1 MNIEQQ
7 KVAEHIYG
15 PAAVL
20 AGAGS
25 GKTTTLINRIT
36 ELIKVT
42 KPDRIVMLT
51 FTNAAADEMKY
62 KASKVNEDCKNVIA
76 CTYHKYCGKML
87 RKYGKAIGID
97 PSFEILVA
105 KKYQTLIEYVKSSN
119 EYYENLKDF
128 PSASKLDTIFST
140 VTNNEDITIERMIW
154 GTKYKNYAQ
163 DIKNLYNEVKQYGLE
178 NHKLNFDD
186 MLVYMNELLNNDAIC
201 KKIAESYDFMMVDEF
216 QDTNALQLSILLKL
230 SKYNRNIVVVGDIS
244 QSIYKFRGAKVENI
258 ENFID
263 AFSDCAKYTLSVN
276 YRSTG
281 QILDAVNDIMN
292 KNVRSWEY
300 TYMIETK
307 EGNKPVLINHYDDSR
322 QIDWI
327 LAKIKQ
333 SVGSGHSLRDIAII
347 ERKSMSS
354 FKLENTLL
362 KEKIPFKKRGG
373 RKFTDYVCV
382 DDMLSFL
389 SILLKNDKFNWFNIL
404 QLIPGIGSK
413 TATEIANHCKEKN
426 FLEKYKKRK
435 FNDRLLELQSNL
447 QKFDVTDLNSL
458 FDEVSKYYFSL
469 REYKIVNSKLSSSAK
484 FDAMENIARDKE
496 IVAILKDM
504 AHSYNNLKSFLEDI
518 ALDTLKTENDDQ
530 DQLLITTIH
539 GAKGLE
545 WPIVIII
552 DAVETEM
559 TDDEEELRC
568 LYVAM
573 TRAETDL
580 TISIPRYSILNGTT
594 VRNEFIRFV
603 RDSEDY
609 FEEIRD

>member
-140 VTNNEDITIERMIW
+140 VTNNEDITIERLIW
-154 GTKYKNYAQ
+154 GTKYRNYAQ

-201 KKIAESYDFMMVDEF
+201 KQIAESYDFMMVDEF

-281 QILDAVNDIMN
+281 QILDAVNDIMS

-307 EGNKPVLINHYDDSR
+307 EGNKPVLINHYDDSK

-333 SVGSGHSLRDIAII
+333 SVDLGYSLRDIAII

-354 FKLENTLL
+354 FKLENALL

-447 QKFDVTDLNSL
+447 QKFDITNLNSL

-559 TDDEEELRC
+559 ADDEEELRC

>member
-7 KVAEHIYG
+7 RVAEHIYG

-76 CTYHKYCGKML
+76 CTYHKFCGKML

-263 AFSDCAKYTLSVN
+263 AFNDCTKYTLSVN

-307 EGNKPVLINHYDDSR
+307 EGNKPILISHYDDSR

-333 SVGSGHSLRDIAII
+333 SIGLGHSLRDIAII

-354 FKLENTLL
+354 FKLENALL

-447 QKFDVTDLNSL
+447 QKFDITDLNSL

-518 ALDTLKTENDDQ
+518 ALDTLKTDNDDQ

>member
-140 VTNNEDITIERMIW
+140 VTNNEDITIERLIW
-154 GTKYKNYAQ
+154 GTKYRNYAQ

-201 KKIAESYDFMMVDEF
+201 KQIAESYDFMMVDEF

-281 QILDAVNDIMN
+281 QILDAVNDIMS

-307 EGNKPVLINHYDDSR
+307 EGNKPVLINHYDDSK

-354 FKLENTLL
+354 FKLENALL

-447 QKFDVTDLNSL
+447 QKFDITDLNSL

>member
-7 KVAEHIYG
+7 RVAEHIYG

-25 GKTTTLINRIT
+25 GKTTTLVNRIT

-140 VTNNEDITIERMIW
+140 VTNNEDITIERLIW
-154 GTKYKNYAQ
+154 GTKYRNYAQ

-281 QILDAVNDIMN
+281 QILDAVNDIMS

-333 SVGSGHSLRDIAII
+333 SVGLGHPLRDIAII

-354 FKLENTLL
+354 FKLENALL
-362 KEKIPFKKRGG
+362 REKIPFKKRGG

-447 QKFDVTDLNSL
+447 QKFDITDLNNL

-504 AHSYNNLKSFLEDI
+504 AHSYSNLKSFLEDI

-552 DAVETEM
+552 DAVETDM

>member
-140 VTNNEDITIERMIW
+140 VTNNEDITIERLIW
-154 GTKYKNYAQ
+154 GTKYRNYAQ

-201 KKIAESYDFMMVDEF
+201 KQIAESYDFMMVDEF

-263 AFSDCAKYTLSVN
+263 AFGDCAKYTLSVN

-281 QILDAVNDIMN
+281 QILDAVNDIMS

-307 EGNKPVLINHYDDSR
+307 EGNKPVLINHYDDSK

-333 SVGSGHSLRDIAII
+333 SVNLGYSLRDIAII

-354 FKLENTLL
+354 FKLENALL

-447 QKFDVTDLNSL
+447 QKFDITDLNSL

-559 TDDEEELRC
+559 ADDEEELRC

>member
-7 KVAEHIYG
+7 RVAEHIYG

-140 VTNNEDITIERMIW
+140 VTNNEDITIERLIW
-154 GTKYKNYAQ
+154 GTKYRNYAQ

-307 EGNKPVLINHYDDSR
+307 EGNRPVLISHYDDSR

-333 SVGSGHSLRDIAII
+333 SIGSGHSLRDIAII

-354 FKLENTLL
+354 FKLENALL
-362 KEKIPFKKRGG
+362 REKIPFKKRGG

-447 QKFDVTDLNSL
+447 QKFDITDLNSL

-496 IVAILKDM
+496 IIAILKDM
-504 AHSYNNLKSFLEDI
+504 AHSYNSLKSFLEDI

>member
-140 VTNNEDITIERMIW
+140 VTNNEDITIERLIW

-186 MLVYMNELLNNDAIC
+186 MLIYMNELLNNDAIC

-281 QILDAVNDIMN
+281 QILDAVNDIMS

-307 EGNKPVLINHYDDSR
+307 EGNKPVLINHYDDSK

-333 SVGSGHSLRDIAII
+333 SVSLGYSLRDIAII

-354 FKLENTLL
+354 FKLENALL

-382 DDMLSFL
+382 DDILSFL

-447 QKFDVTDLNSL
+447 QKFDITDLNSL

>member
-7 KVAEHIYG
+7 RVVEHIYG

-62 KASKVNEDCKNVIA
+62 KASKVNENCENVIA
-76 CTYHKYCGKML
+76 CTYHKFCGKML

-154 GTKYKNYAQ
+154 GTKYRNYAQ
-163 DIKNLYNEVKQYGLE
+163 DIKNLYNEVKQYGLK

-281 QILDAVNDIMN
+281 QILDAVNDIMS

-300 TYMIETK
+300 TYMVETK

-333 SVGSGHSLRDIAII
+333 SVDSGHSLRDIAII

-354 FKLENTLL
+354 FKLENALL

-382 DDMLSFL
+382 DDILSFL

-447 QKFDVTDLNSL
+447 QKFDITDLNSL
-458 FDEVSKYYFSL
+458 FDDVSKYYFSL

-504 AHSYNNLKSFLEDI
+504 AHSYNSLKSFLEDI

-539 GAKGLE
+539 GAKGIE

-552 DAVETEM
+552 DAVETDM

>member
-140 VTNNEDITIERMIW
+140 VTNNEDITIERLTW
-154 GTKYKNYAQ
+154 GTKYRNYAQ

-201 KKIAESYDFMMVDEF
+201 KQIAESYDFMMVDEF

-281 QILDAVNDIMN
+281 QILDAVNDIMS

-307 EGNKPVLINHYDDSR
+307 EGNKPVLINHYDDSK

-333 SVGSGHSLRDIAII
+333 SVDLGYSLRDIAII

-354 FKLENTLL
+354 FKLENALL

-447 QKFDVTDLNSL
+447 QKFDITNLNSL

-559 TDDEEELRC
+559 ADDEEELRC

>member
-140 VTNNEDITIERMIW
+140 VTNNEDITIERLIW

-201 KKIAESYDFMMVDEF
+201 KQIAESYDFMMVDEF

-263 AFSDCAKYTLSVN
+263 AFSDCTKYTLSVN

-281 QILDAVNDIMN
+281 QILDAVNDIMS

-307 EGNKPVLINHYDDSR
+307 EGNKPVLINHYDDSK

-333 SVGSGHSLRDIAII
+333 SVSLGYSLRDIAII

-354 FKLENTLL
+354 FKLENALL
-362 KEKIPFKKRGG
+362 KEKILFKKRGG

-447 QKFDVTDLNSL
+447 QKFDITNLNSL

-518 ALDTLKTENDDQ
+518 ALDILKTENDDQ

>member
-140 VTNNEDITIERMIW
+140 VTNNEDITIERLIW
-154 GTKYKNYAQ
+154 GTKYRNYAQ

-281 QILDAVNDIMN
+281 QILDAVNDIMS

-307 EGNKPVLINHYDDSR
+307 EGNKPVLINHYDDSK

-333 SVGSGHSLRDIAII
+333 SVGLGYSLRDIAII

-354 FKLENTLL
+354 FKLENALL

-447 QKFDVTDLNSL
+447 QKFDVTNLNSL

-552 DAVETEM
+552 DAIETEM

>member
-140 VTNNEDITIERMIW
+140 VTNNEDITIERLIW
-154 GTKYKNYAQ
+154 GTKYRNYAQ

-201 KKIAESYDFMMVDEF
+201 KQIAESYDFMMVDEF

-281 QILDAVNDIMN
+281 QILDAVNDIMS

-307 EGNKPVLINHYDDSR
+307 EGNKPVLINHYDDSK

-333 SVGSGHSLRDIAII
+333 SVGLGYSLRDIAII

-354 FKLENTLL
+354 FKLENALL

-447 QKFDVTDLNSL
+447 QKFDITNLNSL

>member
-140 VTNNEDITIERMIW
+140 VTNNEDITIERLIW
-154 GTKYKNYAQ
+154 GTKYRNYAQ

-281 QILDAVNDIMN
+281 QILDAVNDIMS

-307 EGNKPVLINHYDDSR
+307 EGNKPVLINHYDDSK

-333 SVGSGHSLRDIAII
+333 SVGLGYSLRDIAII

-354 FKLENTLL
+354 FKLENALL

-447 QKFDVTDLNSL
+447 QKFDITNLNSL

-484 FDAMENIARDKE
+484 FDAMENIARDRE

-552 DAVETEM
+552 DAIETEM